1 VSSNNVEKIKE
12 RLGIVEV
19 VSSYVKLEKAGSNL
33 KACCP
38 FHKEKTPSFLVSPL
52 RDSFYCFGCGAKGDI
67 FTFVQEFEH
76 LDFMGALKVL
86 AERAGVELVKENPD
100 IKNEKDR
107 LFLILETATLFF
119 KNKFTEEAKEYL
131 KKRGLNS
138 ETIEK
143 WRLGYSLQEWRS
155 LYDFL
160 KSKGFQES
168 DMEKVGLVRK
178 SDKGYYDW
186 FRDRIMFPLF
196 DNSGRVIG
204 FSGRIFHDDKKSAKY
219 INSPETALYSK
230 SENLYGLNFAK
241 QAIRERGYTI
251 LVEGQMDAIL
261 VHQAGFLN
269 TVASGGTALTDRHLD
284 ILKRMSNNLLIA
296 YDGDKAGFGASER
309 AWQKALSIGMDV
321 KIAKLPLGLDPAD
334 LVLKDIN
341 LWKNSLKH
349 AENIVNFYLSLILDK
364 NLDKRTLGREVE
376 KKLLP
381 IISIIPSSIDQSN
394 YIGEIS
400 IATGLKEESLW
411 EELSKLKSNNK
422 DNPNQNSYRNNNVK
436 EYSKKDD
443 SARRSSIEKKLIGI
457 ILWQK
462 DLKEKTFEIE
472 ETEKKLKSILNAENL
487 DEYFKLS
494 DDEKTKLISE
504 AEINYEEKLEILSRE
519 VSELLVNLEI
529 EYLKDALLKSAQNIK
544 DAERMKDKE
553 KVKAYLEE
561 YQFLSKKMHKLSNF

>member
-1 VSSNNVEKIKE
+1 MSSNNVEKIKE

-494 DDEKTKLISE
+494 DDEKTKLIFE

>member
-1 VSSNNVEKIKE
+1 MSSNNVEKIKE